1 MAVEQLCGVAH
12 GVGRDGVLALEVELA
27 GGLGGEHHLEA
38 ASSLNVPGI
47 ASNEKIS
54 FKLLSP
60 IFSKYLRSVQKD
72 SDWDNAVAANTLAA
86 GSNVCI

>member
-1 MAVEQLCGVAH
+1 MAVKQLSA
-12 GVGRDGVLALEVELA
+12 DSSN
-27 GGLGGEHHLEA
+27 GLPICLISIQA